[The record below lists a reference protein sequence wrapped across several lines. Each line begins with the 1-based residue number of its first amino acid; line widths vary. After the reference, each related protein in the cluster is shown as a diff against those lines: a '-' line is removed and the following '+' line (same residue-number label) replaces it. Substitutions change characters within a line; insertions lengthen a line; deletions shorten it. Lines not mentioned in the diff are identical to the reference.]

1 MSIDVVVEI
10 PKGSRNK
17 YEFDEKTGDIRL
29 DRVLKSAVHYPGD
42 YAEIPETLGDDGDPL
57 DALVINRYPT
67 FPGCVVPIRVLGVLE
82 MIDNGDNDEK
92 LIGVP
97 EGDSD
102 FDEWKSLDDV
112 PTSLKKEILEF
123 FSTMNNLQ
131 EGKEV
136 EVKGLKGVKDAE
148 KILKRAKD
156 KYEAK

>member
-1 MSIDVVVEI
+1 MKIDVVVEI

-17 YEFDEKTGDIRL
+17 YEFDEETGDIRL

-57 DALVINRYPT
+57 DALIINRYPT

-102 FDEWKSLDDV
+102 FDDWTSLDDV
-112 PTSLKKEILEF
+112 PESLKKEILEF
-123 FSTMNNLQ
+123 FATMNNLQ
-131 EGKEV
+131 DGKEV
-136 EVKGLKGVKDAE
+136 EVKGLKGVDEAE
-148 KILKRAKD
+148 KILKRAQD
-156 KYEAK
+156 KYGKK